1 MRDLFLA
8 GLLAWLFMVL
18 VYLVI
23 LPDKRRTEQYEWERK
38 LHCKTLGDRYYH
50 DHQEREQG
58 NPLTI
63 YPPDYAFNKT
73 RNTCIYTELAENT
86 EGNREIGRI
95 LDLATNQTLGS
106 YAGHAKAEEQT
117 EEEKGQFEA
126 FLAKKTELFS
136 DQ

>member
-38 LHCKTLGDRYYH
+38 LNCKTLGDRYYQE
-50 DHQEREQG
+50 HQEREQG

-86 EGNREIGRI
+86 EGSREIGRI
-95 LDLATNQTLGS
+95 MDLATNQTLGS
-106 YAGHAKAEEQT
+106 YAGHAKPEDQT
-117 EEEKGQFEA
+117 EEEKGQFAE
-126 FLAKKTELFS
+126 FLATKKELFS